1 MSELKAKF
9 HSRYEISYQ
18 DLEEMHSVFK
28 KYYKNTDLKT
38 FKNDLDKKNGA
49 FILRKKSTGEI
60 VGFSTVLEMKMII
73 NGKKVHGIFSGDTIV
88 EEEFW
93 GDNPLNSSFVKFF
106 IKKMLSNP
114 FRPVYWFLISK
125 GYKTY
130 LLLANNFIH
139 YYPCHTR
146 ENQQLEDI
154 MKGYCNYLFPE
165 YFNEKK
171 KILDFGKGAQF
182 LKGGVAEI
190 TAEMCEKFP
199 KIAFFNERNPT
210 WDRGTEL
217 PCVAKATWGTAFHRI
232 FIKPLKKQAVK
243 LSGFLLPAKDE
254 QRISTRRKAMP

>member
-28 KYYKNTDLKT
+28 KYYKNTDFRT

-49 FILRKKSTGEI
+49 LIMRKKSTGEI
-60 VGFSTVLEMKMII
+60 VGFSTVLEMKMVI
-73 NGKKVHGIFSGDTIV
+73 NGKKVYGVFSGDTIV
-88 EEEFW
+88 EVEFW
-93 GDNPLNSSFVKFF
+93 GNNPLNSAFVLFF
-106 IKKMLSNP
+106 IKKMLANP

-130 LLLANNFIH
+130 LLLANNFLH
-139 YYPCHTR
+139 YYPCHSK
-146 ENQQLEDI
+146 EDKQLEDI
-154 MKGYCNYLFPE
+154 MKGYCTYLFPE
-165 YFNEKK
+165 YFNDKK
-171 KILDFGKGAQF
+171 KILDFGQGSQY

-199 KIAFFNERNPT
+199 KIAFFNEKNPT

-217 PCVAKATWGTAFHRI
+217 PCVAKATWGTALYRI
-232 FIKPLKKQAVK
+232 IFKPLKKQAVR
-243 LSGFLLPAKDE
+243 LSGFLFPVKAE
-254 QRISTRRKAMP
+254 ERITARRNVMP

>member
-49 FILRKKSTGEI
+49 FI
-60 VGFSTVLEMKMII
+60 
-73 NGKKVHGIFSGDTIV
+73 
-88 EEEFW
+88 
-93 GDNPLNSSFVKFF
+93 FF

>member
-1 MSELKAKF
+1 MSELSVKF
-9 HSRYEISYQ
+9 YSRYEISFQ
-18 DLEEMHSVFK
+18 DLEEMHSIFK
-28 KYYKNTDLKT
+28 KYYRNTEMKT

-60 VGFSTVLEMKMII
+60 VGFSTLLEMKMNI
-73 NGKKVHGIFSGDTIV
+73 NGKKVCGVFSGDTIV
-88 EEEFW
+88 EEEYW
-93 GDNPLNSSFVKFF
+93 GKNPLNSAFVWYYL
-106 IKKMLSNP
+106 KKLFTNP

-130 LLLANNFIH
+130 LLLTNNFLS
-139 YYPCHTR
+139 YYPCYKK
-146 ENQQLEDI
+146 ENKQLEDI

-171 KILDFGKGAQF
+171 KILDFGKGSQS

-190 TAEMCEKFP
+190 TAEMCSKYP

-217 PCVAKATWGTAFHRI
+217 PCVGKMTWGTILHRI
-232 FIKPLKKQAVK
+232 FVKPVARSMGRLSAFLFPVK
-243 LSGFLLPAKDE
+243 EG
-254 QRISTRRKAMP
+254 QRISSRRKVMP